1 MALVFA
7 LPHAIYCAMEGNM
20 ATQQA
25 TTQQATLGGGCFWCT
40 EAVFLNL
47 RGVTKVV
54 SGYAGGHVPNPTY
67 RQVCNGDTGHAE
79 VVQVSFDPDQLSYED
94 LLRVFFALH
103 DPTTLNRQGAD
114 AGSQYRST
122 VLTHDEAQRAA
133 AIKVMAE
140 IEHEAIWPGKLVT
153 VVEPLGVFYPVEA
166 EHQDYFARNPWN
178 GYCRA
183 VVAPKVQ
190 KFRKAFAD
198 RLKRPEAA

>member
-1 MALVFA
+1 MA
-7 LPHAIYCAMEGNM
+7 
-20 ATQQA
+20 
-25 TTQQATLGGGCFWCT
+25 TQQATLGGGCFWCI

-54 SGYAGGHVPNPTY
+54 SGYAGGHTPNPTY
-67 RQVCNGDTGHAE
+67 HQVCGGDTGHAE

-94 LLRVFFALH
+94 LLRVFFTLH
-103 DPTTLNRQGAD
+103 DPTTPNRQGAD
-114 AGSQYRST
+114 VGTQYRSI

-133 AIKVMAE
+133 AQEVMAE
-140 IEHEAIWPGKLVT
+140 ITQEAIWPGKLVT
-153 VVEPLGVFYPVEA
+153 VVEPLTVFYPAEA
-166 EHQDYFARNPWN
+166 EHQDYFARNPWS

-190 KFRKAFAD
+190 KFRKSFAD